1 LASLG
6 EWPTCPLE
14 PEVIAAHGSRLARPS
29 LIGLRSRYEPAA
41 VVDHR
46 ETERV
51 ACVLEVPAR
60 AIALEGIDARAISET
75 MTMRTW

>member
-1 LASLG
+1 
-6 EWPTCPLE
+6 
-14 PEVIAAHGSRLARPS
+14 
-29 LIGLRSRYEPAA
+29 
-41 VVDHR
+41 VDHR